1 MPLSLLLPLPELLL
15 LLLRLLALMLRRLL
29 RLLLLLWG
37 MRRSWGRRQ
46 GHGAGG
52 VRQGRPRPGL
62 RCSGV

>member
-29 RLLLLLWG
+29 WLLLLLWG
-37 MRRSWGRRQ
+37 RRR
-46 GHGAGG
+46 GHGAVG

-62 RCSGV
+62 HCSGA